1 MHTNAEMPSYFVSN
15 IYYQTRI
22 STNDNT
28 LKIHACVWYDSLGFS
43 DLHITSSHHIVCAF
57 VVSFAYVL
65 PDFAFW
71 FRPEMFPTHP
81 LSPAKPPSRQEIA
94 SLTQCLQDVAKRLA
108 ASASLQEPK
117 MCCEWGAPKI
127 QTRPSIRIDITNN
140 ITPHNMAFMFTTQL
154 VNVDQCWFALFGS
167 SWYHMSSVHMLF
179 HVMFTFPKF
188 ALVLDSEMF
197 WFWFHE

>member
-1 MHTNAEMPSYFVSN
+1 MPKCHLTLYLTSITQPEFLQMTIPLKFMHVYDMIVLASV
-15 IYYQTRI
+15 IYI
-22 STNDNT
+22 
-28 LKIHACVWYDSLGFS
+28 
-43 DLHITSSHHIVCAF
+43 SHHHTI
-57 VVSFAYVL
+57 SYVHSWYHL
-65 PDFAFW
+65 H
-71 FRPEMFPTHP
+71 MFFLILLFGSVLKCFP
-81 LSPAKPPSRQEIA
+81 LTRWAQPSRH
-94 SLTQCLQDVAKRLA
+94 LVRRLHPWPSACRMLPNVWLHLPVCRNLRCA
-108 ASASLQEPK
+108 AN
-117 MCCEWGAPKI
+117 GGRPKI